1 MAQHS
6 TKTLQS
12 GRPKGSTRFDP
23 ISSRAFGLAVRQL
36 RLEKEISQEMLA
48 SIASVDRSFM
58 GRIERGETTPTLTL
72 MLKIARALEVSGTTL
87 MEQTEYFLGEQEV
100 SEDLEAD

>member
-1 MAQHS
+1 
-6 TKTLQS
+6 
-12 GRPKGSTRFDP
+12 
-23 ISSRAFGLAVRQL
+23 
-36 RLEKEISQEMLA
+36 MLA

>member
-1 MAQHS
+1 
-6 TKTLQS
+6 
-12 GRPKGSTRFDP
+12 
-23 ISSRAFGLAVRQL
+23 
-36 RLEKEISQEMLA
+36 MLA

-87 MEQTEYFLGEQEV
+87 MEQTEYFLGEQEA
-100 SEDLEAD
+100 SEGLEAD

>member
-6 TKTLQS
+6 TKTLAA

-23 ISSRAFGLAVRQL
+23 ISSHAFGLAVRQL
-36 RLEKEISQEMLA
+36 RLKKGVSQEMLA

-58 GRIERGETTPTLTL
+58 GRIERGEATPTLTL

-87 MEQTEYFLGEQEV
+87 MGQTEYFLSGQED
-100 SEDLEAD
+100 SEDLGAD